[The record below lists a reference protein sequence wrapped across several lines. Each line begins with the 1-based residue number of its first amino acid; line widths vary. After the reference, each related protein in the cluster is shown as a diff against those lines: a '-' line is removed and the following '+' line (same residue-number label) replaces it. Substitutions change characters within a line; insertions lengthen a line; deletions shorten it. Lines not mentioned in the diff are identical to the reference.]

1 MHQSASPEPMSDS
14 DFNRLDFDVTQAPDR
29 RINDDALIDLVREM
43 FVELKQMRQDL
54 HLHIQDE
61 DMILRRAFPGNDPE
75 FHRRI
80 HEEQLRVAEA
90 KTRKAEAQAAIWA
103 NAKTTLIAAGILGLG
118 LWLLNIVWEAILR
131 GPPK

>member
-1 MHQSASPEPMSDS
+1 MNPSASSEPMSDS

-29 RINDDALIDLVREM
+29 RINDDEIIDLVREM

-61 DMILRRAFPGNDPE
+61 GMILRRAFPGDDPE

-80 HEEQLRVAEA
+80 HEEQIKVAEA